1 MTRREPAEPPTDL
14 GRPWAGGLTER
25 VRRVARQAAAPAA
38 VAEELGSACGSSAL
52 VFGMHC
58 VASRVIAAR
67 PRPAQVE
74 RLLRDAR
81 AAHLMSPTTDRL
93 ETWLGRSL
101 LGLPLP

>member
-25 VRRVARQAAAPAA
+25 V
-38 VAEELGSACGSSAL
+38 
-52 VFGMHC
+52 GMHC

-81 AAHLMSPTTDRL
+81 AAHLMSPTTVRL
-93 ETWLGRSL
+93 ETGPGRSP